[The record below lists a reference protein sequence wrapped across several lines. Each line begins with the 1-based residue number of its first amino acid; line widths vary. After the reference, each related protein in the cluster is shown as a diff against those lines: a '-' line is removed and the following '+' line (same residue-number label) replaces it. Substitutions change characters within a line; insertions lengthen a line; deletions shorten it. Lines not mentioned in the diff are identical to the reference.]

1 MKLYPIGTIVH
12 LKGIAHPIMIIGFYQ
27 VYEEKVYEYVG
38 VPYPTGL
45 VSTNSTMA
53 FRPRLIERCWP
64 KAMKT
69 RMPKNWIVPWIESLV
84 VSARCTKRRRYKWPI
99 QPLSFRQ
106 KCCKR
111 KVIR

>member
-45 VSTNSTMA
+45 VSTNSMMA
-53 FRPRLIERCWP
+53 FRPPLIEALLAKGYEDENAKKLDR
-64 KAMKT
+64 AMD
-69 RMPKNWIVPWIESLV
+69 RIVSGINAMHKKEAV
-84 VSARCTKRRRYKWPI
+84 
-99 QPLSFRQ
+99 
-106 KCCKR
+106 
-111 KVIR
+111 